1 MSACPIC
8 GEAALAVVAAYT
20 APPPGETPFALDPY
34 RRAYRRCERCGH
46 VVAETDMDLR
56 ALYEGDYVDATY
68 GDSMRA
74 TFERIMSLPP
84 ESSDNAGR
92 VDRIEASLGPADG
105 RSLLDVGSGLAVFPA
120 RMRDH
125 GWRVTALDPDPRA
138 AAFAREHVGVEAI
151 EGDFFASLDVPPHDL
166 VTFNKVLEHVP
177 DPIAM
182 LARAIPLVA
191 RGGAIYLEV
200 PDADGAA
207 SDPAGY
213 DREEFFIEHLHVF
226 SLESTRL
233 LGERAGLSVDRVE
246 SLREPSGKYTI
257 WALLKQR

>member
-1 MSACPIC
+1 MCGGRALPI
-8 GEAALAVVAAYT
+8 VATYD
-20 APPPGETPFALDPY
+20 APPSGETPFGLDPY

-46 VVAETDMDLR
+46 VVAETVMELR
-56 ALYEGDYVDATY
+56 ALYDREYVDATY
-68 GDSMRA
+68 GDRMCA
-74 TFERIMSLPP
+74 AFERIMSLPP

-105 RSLLDVGSGLAVFPA
+105 RSVLDVGSGLAVFPA
-120 RMRDH
+120 RMKDH
-125 GWRVTALDPDPRA
+125 GWQVTALDPDPRA
-138 AAFAREHVGVEAI
+138 AAFAREHVGVETVA
-151 EGDFFASLDVPPHDL
+151 GDFFASVGVPPHDL

-182 LARAIPLVA
+182 LARAVSLVA
-191 RGGAIYLEV
+191 SGGAVYLEV

-233 LGERAGLSVDRVE
+233 LGKRAGLAVE
-246 SLREPSGKYTI
+246 RAEAVREPSGKYTI
-257 WALLKQR
+257 WALLRAQ